1 MGENEN
7 PTSIYDFT
15 VKDTYGNDV
24 KLDKYRD
31 NVVLVVNTASQC
43 GLTNNNYDN
52 LTKLK
57 KEYESQG
64 EFSSSYIN
72 IYYNIV

>member
-1 MGENEN
+1 MADTEN
-7 PTSIYDFT
+7 PKSIFDFT
-15 VKDTYGNDV
+15 VKDTFGNDV
-24 KLDKYRD
+24 PLDKYRG

-43 GLTNNNYDN
+43 GLASSNYES

-64 EFSSSYIN
+64 K
-72 IYYNIV
+72 